1 MVSER
6 AKRRPAFARSSRRG
20 GHTLCVT
27 PRDLKAVEDVGRFRF
42 LTARQLLQLHWPRP
56 SQRRHGE
63 SRLRELFHAGWL
75 ERQPLGAGL
84 GHPLAVYSLG
94 PKGRAHVAATSA
106 APAAGLGPRP
116 VRERNHDLLF
126 LKHHLQT
133 VQTVINLAQAAEAHG
148 GGLVHYREERLLR
161 ADWAEDRAAN
171 RVVPDAFVVL
181 AIGARTQSFCI
192 ELDRAT
198 VDAAAWRR
206 RLKDYVAWTRTGR
219 FNRQLM
225 SPLVLIVVDATPKV
239 AQRRVLQLKELVDEA
254 IGADDA
260 PPCLFWLSTL
270 DAIAPAAVLDE
281 AVWLVGGREGLHRL
295 YREE

>member
-1 MVSER
+1 MVADR
-6 AKRRPAFARSSRRG
+6 PKRRPAFERSNRDGR
-20 GHTLCVT
+20 HALCVT
-27 PRDLKAVEDVGRFRF
+27 ERDLKAVEDVGRFRF

-75 ERQPLGAGL
+75 ERQPFGSGL

-106 APAAGLGPRP
+106 TPTAGLWARP

-148 GGLVHYREERLLR
+148 GGLVDYREERLLR
-161 ADWAEDRAAN
+161 SDWAGDKAAN
-171 RVVPDAFVVL
+171 RVVPDAFGVL

-198 VDAAAWRR
+198 VDVVPCRR
-206 RLKDYVAWTRTGR
+206 RLGEYLAWTRTGR
-219 FNRQLM
+219 FNRELM
-225 SPLVLIVVDATPKV
+225 SPSVLIVVDATPKV
-239 AQRRVLQLKELVDEA
+239 AQRRVLQLKEFVDEA
-254 IGADDA
+254 IGADEV
-260 PPCLFWLSTL
+260 PPYLFWLSTL
-270 DAIAPAAVLDE
+270 DAVGPDAVLDE